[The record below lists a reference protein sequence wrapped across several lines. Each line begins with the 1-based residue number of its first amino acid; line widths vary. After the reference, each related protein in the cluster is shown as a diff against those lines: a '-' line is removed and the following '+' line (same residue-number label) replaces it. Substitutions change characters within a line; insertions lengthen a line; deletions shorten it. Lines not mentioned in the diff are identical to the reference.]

1 MFKALVLGGTGLVG
15 AALVAQLIDEKK
27 CSEIVLFGRTNPNLL
42 SPKVSFEPMDADKL
56 NLLQDK
62 LNGDVL
68 FIAFGT
74 TINKAGSQAAFE
86 KIDAEIPAEIAT
98 MARKNGVKAAVLV
111 SALGADENS
120 SVFYNRIKGK
130 LENILIKLQFEK
142 LILLRPSL
150 LLGERKEKRTGERLA
165 QIIMPK
171 LEFLF
176 LGGLK
181 KYRSVSAKQVAA
193 AMLHYYYESAEKVK
207 IVENDAILNS
217 KK

>member
-1 MFKALVLGGTGLVG
+1 MYKALVLGGTGLVG

-27 CSEIVLFGRTNPNLL
+27 CSEIVLIGRTNPNLL
-42 SPKVSFEPMDADKL
+42 SSKVSFEPMDADKL
-56 NLLQDK
+56 SLLQDK
-62 LNGDVL
+62 LTGDVL
-68 FIAFGT
+68 FMAFGT
-74 TINKAGSQAAFE
+74 TINTAGSQAAFE

-150 LLGERKEKRTGERLA
+150 LLGERKEKRVGERLA

-171 LEFLF
+171 VEFLF

-193 AMLHYYYESAEKVK
+193 AMLHNYYESVEKVK
-207 IVENDAILNS
+207 IVENDTILNS